1 LPPGPP
7 LGIWHSPLRRAT
19 QTADAIALAQH
30 DAVPMHPTPEFTEI
44 AQGEW
49 EGQLLPDVKARWG
62 RELEAWRRHPMQS
75 YAPGGE
81 SLIEAAARIRAGLG
95 NIVRAIG
102 GEALPMLE
110 RDPVPGYQSAA
121 SAAQTPW
128 AVLVAHDGVFRL
140 ALLSL
145 LDVPYERFWSV
156 PFNLCAVTVVD
167 VNDDVATL
175 RAHNLS
181 EHLAPLA
188 EEARAAQE
196 ARGERGGAL

>member
-1 LPPGPP
+1 
-7 LGIWHSPLRRAT
+7 
-19 QTADAIALAQH
+19 
-30 DAVPMHPTPEFTEI
+30 
-44 AQGEW
+44 
-49 EGQLLPDVKARWG
+49 
-62 RELEAWRRHPMQS
+62 
-75 YAPGGE
+75 
-81 SLIEAAARIRAGLG
+81 
-95 NIVRAIG
+95 
-102 GEALPMLE
+102 MLE